1 MFLVHARELSL
12 KGVTTVYGDTLLRA
26 RIAATAWQRT
36 GNPDIR
42 GIPMARSR
50 LLPDSGVCAG
60 TMSLRDAQ
68 EQIATNWIEAY
79 ERASGAP
86 CHSQPTPLSPAR
98 QPGSRRSSWLYGTG
112 QRFSSNRI
120 QASAS
125 QRSNASGDQPR
136 FQPATG
142 RILAN
147 SCFR

>member
-1 MFLVHARELSL
+1 
-12 KGVTTVYGDTLLRA
+12 
-26 RIAATAWQRT
+26 
-36 GNPDIR
+36 
-42 GIPMARSR
+42 MARSR

-68 EQIATNWIEAY
+68 EQIATDWIEAY
-79 ERASGAP
+79 ERASGDP
-86 CHSQPTPLSPAR
+86 CHSQPTPLPQLANRAR
-98 QPGSRRSSWLYGTG
+98 AARLGFMAG
-112 QRFSSNRI
+112 QRSSSNRI

-147 SCFR
+147 SCSR